1 MKIFL
6 DDIRNIDPELQYST
20 VRTYAQ
26 CVLLLDVFKDKVNVI
41 SLDYDLGPDSNTG
54 YSVLVYMH
62 KNGIEPK
69 FINIHSTHKEGV
81 IKMESYLREN
91 FKNSRH
97 TRNRV

>member
-6 DDIRNIDPELQYST
+6 DDIRSIDPELQYAT

-26 CVLLLDVFKDKVNVI
+26 CVLLLGIFKDNISAI
-41 SLDYDLGPDSNTG
+41 SLDYDLGPDINTG
-54 YSVLVYMH
+54 YNVLVYMH
-62 KNGIEPK
+62 ENGIEPK

-91 FKNSRH
+91 FKNSSH